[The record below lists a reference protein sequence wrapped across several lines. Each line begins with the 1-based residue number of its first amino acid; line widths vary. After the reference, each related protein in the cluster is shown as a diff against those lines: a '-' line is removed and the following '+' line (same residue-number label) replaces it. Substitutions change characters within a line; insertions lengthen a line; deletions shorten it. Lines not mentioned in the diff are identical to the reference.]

1 MVKWSNA
8 SVRLPLLTDDVGSS
22 PTIFISLLDVLV
34 GISYLSI
41 WLDSKPIVWDFSWYV
56 FFEGSIL
63 LKRLYNLASVAGQN
77 MLSQFFLHIKAEK
90 RKKEKQ

>member
-56 FFEGSIL
+56 L
-63 LKRLYNLASVAGQN
+63 LLIIVLLGD
-77 MLSQFFLHIKAEK
+77 
-90 RKKEKQ
+90 